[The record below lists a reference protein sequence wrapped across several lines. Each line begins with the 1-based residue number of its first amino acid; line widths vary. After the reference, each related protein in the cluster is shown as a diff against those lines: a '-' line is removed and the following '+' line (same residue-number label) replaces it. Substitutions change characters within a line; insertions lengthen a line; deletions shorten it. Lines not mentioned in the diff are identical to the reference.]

1 MSKSF
6 TFEEALGQQP
16 TTFSFEEVLG
26 TNVKQTAAEPVA
38 APTKQEATAPTA
50 GPGSRLGAVAEPVE
64 PTEAIPTPKGK
75 TTTLQRRGYQLV
87 PEQFMSGLKS
97 LGSSQLITQA
107 KNNQLLLNV
116 LDRVENKEPVSE
128 AEDTLGFQH
137 MSPKQRA
144 DIKAKLEAAIPPNLR
159 RAAVLETEKMEYAR
173 SAAAENMTKLA
184 NAGKYGDAWKAFSSN
199 PGAVIQQFSVEST
212 PNMLPSLVGGAAG
225 LLMRG
230 GVGAMMAGM
239 ATGSFPMEYA
249 ASIMESLDD
258 AGVDPKNPRAVDA
271 KLRDPAF
278 LKAAG
283 DRAFTRAGIIA
294 TMDALGGGML
304 LPFKKGQVAQNIAR
318 GAANLVIEPST
329 EAGGEA
335 LAQAATG
342 EFKLGDIAAE
352 ALGAGPSAVIGTGL
366 RTAAQV
372 GEDVGTRQAERPEPP
387 SVYERIEPTFGA
399 TQQPA
404 SPAETRVEPTFGPQT
419 PITPEPPV
427 SAPPPDVERRVQ
439 EIMATLPVSEVEA
452 RAIAEAEVKRKLA
465 EVDEV
470 ITKAPPVF
478 QQPPVGSPEEERL
491 LSIYNEF
498 IDGGFPPEQAESLAR
513 EQFAN
518 EQAEIVEEPVGE
530 KRAGEAVDATG
541 GVGAG
546 VAGVPGTVAPTG
558 GVTGT
563 EPTGVVPPST
573 DVEQPAGGTAAEP
586 VAVTKTAEEL
596 EAEAEDRAAA
606 ERYAAERTAA
616 LPATNALVE
625 LAGGYGVAT
634 PEQIAQVAERFGITP
649 DKLEGFYFEQ
659 GELAARDW
667 NRIDAEDSAAAER
680 YAAERA
686 AAAPAVNALI
696 DLAGGTEGATA
707 GQIAQIAERFD
718 MDPGAL
724 ENFYF
729 DRAEEGTTD
738 GTQAPQAQQA
748 ETQGQKEPAADAT
761 TPAATE
767 VTDTGNPLLIRDTT
781 PSVTKRG
788 RGRPRKEAT
797 AQPAEGETAPKGK
810 RGRPALDR
818 TPEQKQKVEADKAER
833 KSIAQMVDYHLKK
846 LVEQLKSVPD
856 MVKDFTPSVDFPTAQ
871 DFQDYVRANIA
882 AGVLRL
888 MRVPGVKGTAA
899 YKRAKAVFDG
909 PQFTDTNREDAE
921 IILKGEAQIRE
932 RASDQETYGQ
942 DESGDEDSGASSARS
957 RELIGDVLYG
967 AGPVNPDLLTATTA
981 EGALNAII
989 RRGTIFQRFLARR
1002 LQGLVGGIQVIVVRE
1017 GFRPPDHLVSK
1028 RMWDNSVGIYSDP
1041 GKVIYL
1047 RAPSTKGDRQQGV
1060 NNVIAL
1066 HELLHAATVRK
1077 IRLAMASTKNT
1088 NLKRAVNNVIRAMA
1102 LAENT
1107 YNRLGAVG
1115 RLSQPVVQLVETL
1128 RRRDGQ
1134 SEIFSNPAEF
1144 VSYGLTDPDFQIFLM
1159 RAVVGKIKS
1168 TPFKQF
1174 VSALMDMFGI
1184 GPQDTNAF
1192 KDLVLSTGTIL
1203 RARLSPEMLEIEAR
1217 GDAEELKSYA
1227 AAKQTPPSQQ
1237 AVRSQKEIN
1246 ADYKKALTGLQQSRA
1261 SDLHKSMSMF
1271 QRMRDEGKVLPILK
1285 DKYDNASY
1293 KGRRLLADLV
1303 TFDFLGR
1310 WFKKEVPAVQDTY
1323 NIVQQMLG
1331 HINELNQSAIDQV
1344 RMLVRD
1350 VKGNP
1355 QLEQDVTDLIQIAT
1369 VMRIDPSKRFA
1380 RERSPDLDAR
1390 YQALG
1395 DKGRAIYKRVIDYH
1409 ESLRGYMEFLLNKQI
1424 EDLPGLDPAVKEN
1437 MLAKIYAMFAEQR
1450 RIEPYVPLTRD
1461 PGKFFLLV
1469 GKENP
1474 QVYFYESREDR
1485 ASDARRIAREQYNT
1499 DDIEMLQDD
1508 RTFYMGN
1515 DPKDLRSRIDL
1526 QGTLL
1531 SELFNAVD
1539 SSVVPG
1545 ESAVTINEDLKSA
1558 MFDIWLTMMPE
1569 QGFRK
1574 HFHERKGR
1582 AGYRVNIGQNIAA
1595 HITGMAP
1602 ALSRLR
1608 YGQQLRAQRVRFTA
1622 TEEKYHPVRDSVLAR
1637 IDAVMRPNPRGF
1649 LDAFAGLANKF
1660 TYLTYLTGAMTAF
1673 VQPSGLVISGIPIL
1687 SANHKANPAQVG
1699 AEVARAVL
1707 AMRQYGITRKLPNG
1721 EVEYVAPSLVNS
1733 QYLTG
1738 DEKAAVQAMAAM
1750 NVATQ
1755 TYSGFLWD
1763 AAQGEANI
1771 PSATPTTTTGKAVEL
1786 GKKTADVVINGL
1798 LRNTERL
1805 TREALYLASYRIGR
1819 SKGLTHEQAVMQA
1832 AADVKES
1839 LGDYDLSSKPKWMQ
1853 HPVGRVA
1860 FSMKMYPVVVMQQLF
1875 GSLARALPLLNKEGK
1890 TQAITK
1896 FAGITMSAA
1905 VVAGVYNMPFA
1916 DLIITALT
1924 KFLDDLDDEDLPAE
1938 LKDIDPVTWFKT
1950 VWMPQTLGQTKI
1962 LDVPLDRIIGEGALS
1977 AFTNVDIGRRIGLN
1991 DLWFRDGKPSATVP
2005 EAVGSFMMN
2014 AFGGPLLSY
2023 GQSAAKGIQS
2033 ALIGDYQK
2041 AFEQTVP
2048 LAPARNLAVAKRVAE
2063 EGYAT
2068 PKGVLVPPEKVTKGE
2083 IFRQALGAVPADVAA
2098 AREASFKL
2106 TGAEQQIVNKRDLIA
2121 RRFKHAYEKQKFD
2134 LLEKVI
2140 GEEIPKFNARHPEY
2154 KVTPDQLARMA
2165 QTMQEQKGRAVSGVP
2180 FSEKNVRTVGEAAAT
2195 MQERLQER
2203 LQERK

>member
-1 MSKSF
+1 MQAAMGAIKKAPF
-6 TFEEALGQQP
+6 TEFVQG
-16 TTFSFEEVLG
+16 
-26 TNVKQTAAEPVA
+26 
-38 APTKQEATAPTA
+38 
-50 GPGSRLGAVAEPVE
+50 
-64 PTEAIPTPKGK
+64 
-75 TTTLQRRGYQLV
+75 
-87 PEQFMSGLKS
+87 
-97 LGSSQLITQA
+97 
-107 KNNQLLLNV
+107 
-116 LDRVENKEPVSE
+116 
-128 AEDTLGFQH
+128 
-137 MSPKQRA
+137 
-144 DIKAKLEAAIPPNLR
+144 
-159 RAAVLETEKMEYAR
+159 
-173 SAAAENMTKLA
+173 
-184 NAGKYGDAWKAFSSN
+184 
-199 PGAVIQQFSVEST
+199 
-212 PNMLPSLVGGAAG
+212 
-225 LLMRG
+225 LMR
-230 GVGAMMAGM
+230 
-239 ATGSFPMEYA
+239 
-249 ASIMESLDD
+249 I
-258 AGVDPKNPRAVDA
+258 
-271 KLRDPAF
+271 
-278 LKAAG
+278 
-283 DRAFTRAGIIA
+283 
-294 TMDALGGGML
+294 
-304 LPFKKGQVAQNIAR
+304 
-318 GAANLVIEPST
+318 
-329 EAGGEA
+329 
-335 LAQAATG
+335 
-342 EFKLGDIAAE
+342 
-352 ALGAGPSAVIGTGL
+352 
-366 RTAAQV
+366 
-372 GEDVGTRQAERPEPP
+372 
-387 SVYERIEPTFGA
+387 
-399 TQQPA
+399 
-404 SPAETRVEPTFGPQT
+404 
-419 PITPEPPV
+419 
-427 SAPPPDVERRVQ
+427 
-439 EIMATLPVSEVEA
+439 
-452 RAIAEAEVKRKLA
+452 
-465 EVDEV
+465 
-470 ITKAPPVF
+470 
-478 QQPPVGSPEEERL
+478 
-491 LSIYNEF
+491 
-498 IDGGFPPEQAESLAR
+498 
-513 EQFAN
+513 
-518 EQAEIVEEPVGE
+518 
-530 KRAGEAVDATG
+530 
-541 GVGAG
+541 
-546 VAGVPGTVAPTG
+546 
-558 GVTGT
+558 
-563 EPTGVVPPST
+563 
-573 DVEQPAGGTAAEP
+573 
-586 VAVTKTAEEL
+586 
-596 EAEAEDRAAA
+596 
-606 ERYAAERTAA
+606 
-616 LPATNALVE
+616 
-625 LAGGYGVAT
+625 
-634 PEQIAQVAERFGITP
+634 
-649 DKLEGFYFEQ
+649 
-659 GELAARDW
+659 
-667 NRIDAEDSAAAER
+667 
-680 YAAERA
+680 
-686 AAAPAVNALI
+686 
-696 DLAGGTEGATA
+696 
-707 GQIAQIAERFD
+707 
-718 MDPGAL
+718 
-724 ENFYF
+724 
-729 DRAEEGTTD
+729 
-738 GTQAPQAQQA
+738 
-748 ETQGQKEPAADAT
+748 
-761 TPAATE
+761 
-767 VTDTGNPLLIRDTT
+767 
-781 PSVTKRG
+781 
-788 RGRPRKEAT
+788 
-797 AQPAEGETAPKGK
+797 
-810 RGRPALDR
+810 
-818 TPEQKQKVEADKAER
+818 
-833 KSIAQMVDYHLKK
+833 
-846 LVEQLKSVPD
+846 
-856 MVKDFTPSVDFPTAQ
+856 
-871 DFQDYVRANIA
+871 
-882 AGVLRL
+882 
-888 MRVPGVKGTAA
+888 
-899 YKRAKAVFDG
+899 
-909 PQFTDTNREDAE
+909 
-921 IILKGEAQIRE
+921 
-932 RASDQETYGQ
+932 
-942 DESGDEDSGASSARS
+942 
-957 RELIGDVLYG
+957 
-967 AGPVNPDLLTATTA
+967 
-981 EGALNAII
+981 
-989 RRGTIFQRFLARR
+989 
-1002 LQGLVGGIQVIVVRE
+1002 
-1017 GFRPPDHLVSK
+1017 
-1028 RMWDNSVGIYSDP
+1028 
-1041 GKVIYL
+1041 
-1047 RAPSTKGDRQQGV
+1047 
-1060 NNVIAL
+1060 
-1066 HELLHAATVRK
+1066 
-1077 IRLAMASTKNT
+1077 
-1088 NLKRAVNNVIRAMA
+1088 
-1102 LAENT
+1102 
-1107 YNRLGAVG
+1107 
-1115 RLSQPVVQLVETL
+1115 
-1128 RRRDGQ
+1128 
-1134 SEIFSNPAEF
+1134 
-1144 VSYGLTDPDFQIFLM
+1144 
-1159 RAVVGKIKS
+1159 
-1168 TPFKQF
+1168 
-1174 VSALMDMFGI
+1174 FGI
-1184 GPQDTNAF
+1184 GANDTNAF
-1192 KDLVLSTGTIL
+1192 KDLVYATDKIIRSSLT
-1203 RARLSPEMLEIEAR
+1203 PEMLAIAQ
-1217 GDAEELKSYA
+1217 EERDVKALGASSPQQK
-1227 AAKQTPPSQQ
+1227 QQ
-1237 AVRSQKEIN
+1237 AQRSQKEIN

-1293 KGRRLLADLV
+1293 QGRRLLADLV
-1303 TFDFLGR
+1303 SFDFLGR

-1515 DPKDLRSRIDL
+1515 DTKDLRSRIDL

-1545 ESAVTINEDLKSA
+1545 ESTVTINEDLKSA

-1637 IDAVMRPNPRGF
+1637 IDAVMRPNLRGF

-1699 AEVARAVL
+1699 AEVARVVL
-1707 AMRQYGITRKLPNG
+1707 DMRQYGITRKLPNG

-1896 FAGITMSAA
+1896 FAGIAMSAA

-1950 VWMPQTLGQTKI
+1950 VWMPKTLGQTKI

-2005 EAVGSFMMN
+2005 EAVGAFMMS

-2063 EGYAT
+2063 EGYTT
-2068 PKGVLVPPEKVTKGE
+2068 PKGELVSPDKVTKGE

-2203 LQERK
+2203 K

>member
-1 MSKSF
+1 MLAADSAFGNVGHYTDLQDAIDSARENIADTFDERGITNPYVKQSLIEAAQKAFDAEVQRRLSKS
-6 TFEEALGQQP
+6 A
-16 TTFSFEEVLG
+16 
-26 TNVKQTAAEPVA
+26 
-38 APTKQEATAPTA
+38 
-50 GPGSRLGAVAEPVE
+50 
-64 PTEAIPTPKGK
+64 
-75 TTTLQRRGYQLV
+75 
-87 PEQFMSGLKS
+87 
-97 LGSSQLITQA
+97 
-107 KNNQLLLNV
+107 
-116 LDRVENKEPVSE
+116 
-128 AEDTLGFQH
+128 
-137 MSPKQRA
+137 
-144 DIKAKLEAAIPPNLR
+144 
-159 RAAVLETEKMEYAR
+159 
-173 SAAAENMTKLA
+173 
-184 NAGKYGDAWKAFSSN
+184 
-199 PGAVIQQFSVEST
+199 
-212 PNMLPSLVGGAAG
+212 
-225 LLMRG
+225 
-230 GVGAMMAGM
+230 
-239 ATGSFPMEYA
+239 
-249 ASIMESLDD
+249 
-258 AGVDPKNPRAVDA
+258 
-271 KLRDPAF
+271 
-278 LKAAG
+278 
-283 DRAFTRAGIIA
+283 
-294 TMDALGGGML
+294 
-304 LPFKKGQVAQNIAR
+304 
-318 GAANLVIEPST
+318 
-329 EAGGEA
+329 
-335 LAQAATG
+335 
-342 EFKLGDIAAE
+342 
-352 ALGAGPSAVIGTGL
+352 
-366 RTAAQV
+366 
-372 GEDVGTRQAERPEPP
+372 
-387 SVYERIEPTFGA
+387 
-399 TQQPA
+399 
-404 SPAETRVEPTFGPQT
+404 
-419 PITPEPPV
+419 
-427 SAPPPDVERRVQ
+427 
-439 EIMATLPVSEVEA
+439 
-452 RAIAEAEVKRKLA
+452 
-465 EVDEV
+465 
-470 ITKAPPVF
+470 
-478 QQPPVGSPEEERL
+478 
-491 LSIYNEF
+491 
-498 IDGGFPPEQAESLAR
+498 
-513 EQFAN
+513 
-518 EQAEIVEEPVGE
+518 
-530 KRAGEAVDATG
+530 
-541 GVGAG
+541 
-546 VAGVPGTVAPTG
+546 
-558 GVTGT
+558 
-563 EPTGVVPPST
+563 
-573 DVEQPAGGTAAEP
+573 
-586 VAVTKTAEEL
+586 
-596 EAEAEDRAAA
+596 
-606 ERYAAERTAA
+606 
-616 LPATNALVE
+616 
-625 LAGGYGVAT
+625 
-634 PEQIAQVAERFGITP
+634 
-649 DKLEGFYFEQ
+649 
-659 GELAARDW
+659 
-667 NRIDAEDSAAAER
+667 
-680 YAAERA
+680 
-686 AAAPAVNALI
+686 
-696 DLAGGTEGATA
+696 
-707 GQIAQIAERFD
+707 
-718 MDPGAL
+718 
-724 ENFYF
+724 
-729 DRAEEGTTD
+729 EGTTD

-788 RGRPRKEAT
+788 RGRPRKETT

-1192 KDLVLSTGTIL
+1192 KDLILSTGTIL

-2083 IFRQALGAVPADVAA
+2083 IFRQGLGATPADVAA

-2106 TGAEQQIVNKRDLIA
+2106 TGAEQQIVNKRDLIT
-2121 RRFKHAYEKQKFD
+2121 RRFKHAFDKDKDD
-2134 LLEKVI
+2134 LLDKVI
-2140 GEEIPKFNARHPEY
+2140 GEEIPKFNARHPEHRI
-2154 KVTPDQLARMA
+2154 TTEQLLRMA
-2165 QTMQEQKGRAVSGVP
+2165 TDIREQQAKAVSGVP
-2180 FSEKNVRTVGEAAAT
+2180 ITKKNAQLLGEPLDV
-2195 MQERLQER
+2195 MEQR